1 MDISISNQGLQTYQ
15 TAQTKKTDAVS
26 SNQAVTSADGE
37 VQKSLS
43 IAYNTDRVEISS
55 EGRAALAQEAVVSGD
70 QVQAVQPAQDQ
81 TAQIAQTA
89 ARIAQSAQVAQA
101 ASQITGEASGES
113 MEVSS
118 MAAEAAN
125 SAADSDE
132 AVLES
137 ASSSS
142 TSSTNLT
149 TLSED
154 EINDLV
160 DDGTITQAEAN
171 AELTRRAQ
179 EKAMS
184 EAANQTAEIPEAA
197 EEAEAIG
204 AAVISQGAVA

>member
-15 TAQTKKTDAVS
+15 TAQPKKTESV
-26 SNQAVTSADGE
+26 SNQTVTSADGE

-43 IAYNTDRVEISS
+43 ITHHADRVEISA
-55 EGRAALAQEAVVSGD
+55 EGRAALAQDAVVSAD
-70 QVQAVQPAQDQ
+70 QVQTVQPAQDQ

-101 ASQITGEASGES
+101 ASQITGETAEESSGLS
-113 MEVSS
+113 AI
-118 MAAEAAN
+118 AAEAAN
-125 SAADSDE
+125 SETESTE

-137 ASSSS
+137 AGSS

-171 AELTRRAQ
+171 AELARRAQ
-179 EKAMS
+179 EQAAA
-184 EAANQTAEIPEAA
+184 EAASRESQVPEAA
-197 EEAEAIG
+197 EEAETIG
-204 AAVISQGAVA
+204 ATVVSQGAVA

>member
-15 TAQTKKTDAVS
+15 TAQSKKTESVS
-26 SNQAVTSADGE
+26 KQNATSADGE

-43 IAYNTDRVEISS
+43 MAHHTDRVEIST
-55 EGRAALAQEAVVSGD
+55 EGRAALAQEAVVSVD
-70 QVQAVQPAQDQ
+70 QVQTVQTAQDQ

-89 ARIAQSAQVAQA
+89 ARISQSAQVAQA
-101 ASQITGEASGES
+101 ASQTAGETAGES
-113 MEVSS
+113 SGISS
-118 MAAEAAN
+118 IAAETAN
-125 SAADSDE
+125 TETESTE

-137 ASSSS
+137 AGSS

-171 AELTRRAQ
+171 AELARRAQ
-179 EKAMS
+179 EQAAA
-184 EAANQTAEIPEAA
+184 EAANQDPEMPEASKDA
-197 EEAEAIG
+197 ETIE

>member
-1 MDISISNQGLQTYQ
+1 
-15 TAQTKKTDAVS
+15 
-26 SNQAVTSADGE
+26 
-37 VQKSLS
+37 
-43 IAYNTDRVEISS
+43 
-55 EGRAALAQEAVVSGD
+55 
-70 QVQAVQPAQDQ
+70 
-81 TAQIAQTA
+81 
-89 ARIAQSAQVAQA
+89 
-101 ASQITGEASGES
+101 
-113 MEVSS
+113 

-171 AELTRRAQ
+171 AELARCAQ
-179 EKAMS
+179 EKAMA

-197 EEAEAIG
+197 EEAETIG

>member
-1 MDISISNQGLQTYQ
+1 MDISISNQGLQTYRTEQPKKAESVSNQ
-15 TAQTKKTDAVS
+15 TA
-26 SNQAVTSADGE
+26 TSADGE

-43 IAYNTDRVEISS
+43 MAHHSDRVEISA
-55 EGRAALAQEAVVSGD
+55 EGRAALAQEAVISAD
-70 QVQAVQPAQDQ
+70 QVQTVQTAQDQ

-101 ASQITGEASGES
+101 ASQITGETSGEASGI
-113 MEVSS
+113 SS
-118 MAAEAAN
+118 IAAEAAN
-125 SAADSDE
+125 SETESTE

-137 ASSSS
+137 ASSS

-160 DDGTITQAEAN
+160 DEGTITQAEAN
-171 AELTRRAQ
+171 AELARRAQ
-179 EKAMS
+179 AQAAA
-184 EAANQTAEIPEAA
+184 EAASQEVEVPEAS
-197 EEAEAIG
+197 EEAETIG